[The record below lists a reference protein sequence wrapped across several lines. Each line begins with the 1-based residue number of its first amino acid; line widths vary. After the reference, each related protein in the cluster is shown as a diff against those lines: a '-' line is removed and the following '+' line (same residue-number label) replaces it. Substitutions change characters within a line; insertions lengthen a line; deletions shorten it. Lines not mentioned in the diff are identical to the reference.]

1 MITVINVARMNM
13 WRGRKGE
20 LGEVSIGNA
29 LVDIVRSV
37 DRLPREENGESPPRG
52 EVPLPLPLHQHRQQL
67 PRAHALPLSARL
79 PGHAVRVLE
88 AVDVGQVHVL
98 GDAGHVRRVQLF
110 VAVRTPAEVE

>member
-52 EVPLPLPLHQHRQQL
+52 KSPSPSPYTTTDSSSPAPTHCHSLHVCPATQSESLKQ
-67 PRAHALPLSARL
+67 SMWARFMSSGTQATYGEFSSL
-79 PGHAVRVLE
+79 
-88 AVDVGQVHVL
+88 
-98 GDAGHVRRVQLF
+98 
-110 VAVRTPAEVE
+110 